1 MARTNIKLCFFFS
14 FSKMQLFQQWVYFKI
29 LYRLQSV
36 WQLNLW
42 KLIFKTTDLLANWS
56 FEFICPEDQCPKVQM
71 FRRSD
76 IWSSVIWRSKVPSL
90 EWWWCPHV
98 DKLFS
103 YFPVPVCW
111 LCNTFYPCLLYPWH
125 MHASLSGYGAAKHR
139 ELLKQTGTI
148 TFFSTRKR
156 WVVLF
161 WKEMDPWVST
171 KRTCFW
177 FSYTVTKTN
186 RWKNRK
192 KEETKIFGEEEKCF
206 CFSSFLSPLH
216 LSKSQ

>member
-1 MARTNIKLCFFFS
+1 MRLFLWFS
-14 FSKMQLFQQWVYFKI
+14 NTVFGKERCLVWSLFC
-29 LYRLQSV
+29 
-36 WQLNLW
+36 LNDDGALM
-42 KLIFKTTDLLANWS
+42 LTS
-56 FEFICPEDQCPKVQM
+56 
-71 FRRSD
+71 
-76 IWSSVIWRSKVPSL
+76 
-90 EWWWCPHV
+90 
-98 DKLFS
+98 S

-111 LCNTFYPCLLYPWH
+111 PCNTFYPCLLYPWH
-125 MHASLSGYGAAKHR
+125 MHASHSAYGAAKPR